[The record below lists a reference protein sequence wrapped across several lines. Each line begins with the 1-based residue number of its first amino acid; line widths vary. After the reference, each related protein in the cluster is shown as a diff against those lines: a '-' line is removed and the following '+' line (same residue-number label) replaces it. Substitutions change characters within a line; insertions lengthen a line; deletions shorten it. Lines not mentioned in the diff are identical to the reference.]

1 LGLKGAELLF
11 GGVERSELRHEKHQ
25 GGIWETCAAGTW
37 SWADWYS
44 TQDLTI

>member
-25 GGIWETCAAGTW
+25 GGI
-37 SWADWYS
+37 
-44 TQDLTI
+44 